1 MVVNVWNFKTRFKVA
16 SNKIA
21 CKVRGISF
29 SRDGSYFVTVGNRHV
44 KFWYLTTS
52 LLMETVPLRGRAA
65 ILADYKNNYFCD
77 VVCGSDEC
85 TQFTYAITTNG
96 ILCQFNENR
105 CLSNTTDL
113 RSERAYCLYADN
125 SSLFVGCS
133 NGNIHIFQQK
143 TLEFIASLPRP
154 HYLGVDLLKG
164 LDMSHVFETLNRN
177 ELKYPD
183 CIAVCYDKYT
193 NIVTA
198 VYNDHSLY
206 VWDINDLNAVKK
218 IDSHLFHSSCCW
230 SFDVFTQ
237 QSSSASNIAND
248 NNNNILPN
256 NCFITCS
263 TDNTLRIWSMNGG
276 NQNNNN
282 STSFSLNNKLKSN
295 IYSKELLKIIYID
308 NDLSGL
314 CEIDQSL
321 TSSENDVGL
330 IQIGSIT
337 NNLVGGSSSTS
348 NSNSNFGNSQTMSTN
363 INNQIDSKIG
373 ARCLKINPFGKTF
386 LNLYMKIIENSE
398 R

>member
-1 MVVNVWNFKTRFKVA
+1 
-16 SNKIA
+16 
-21 CKVRGISF
+21 
-29 SRDGSYFVTVGNRHV
+29 
-44 KFWYLTTS
+44 
-52 LLMETVPLRGRAA
+52 
-65 ILADYKNNYFCD
+65 
-77 VVCGSDEC
+77 
-85 TQFTYAITTNG
+85 
-96 ILCQFNENR
+96 
-105 CLSNTTDL
+105 
-113 RSERAYCLYADN
+113 
-125 SSLFVGCS
+125 
-133 NGNIHIFQQK
+133 
-143 TLEFIASLPRP
+143 
-154 HYLGVDLLKG
+154 
-164 LDMSHVFETLNRN
+164 
-177 ELKYPD
+177 
-183 CIAVCYDKYT
+183 
-193 NIVTA
+193 
-198 VYNDHSLY
+198 
-206 VWDINDLNAVKK
+206 
-218 IDSHLFHSSCCW
+218 
-230 SFDVFTQ
+230 
-237 QSSSASNIAND
+237 
-248 NNNNILPN
+248 
-256 NCFITCS
+256 
-263 TDNTLRIWSMNGG
+263 MNGG